1 VAILNNSTSQKPIDL
16 RNCDLESSAVG
27 AEAVIASPGSPE
39 EIHSAFENHKGAA
52 APGVKKCRADGPVWS
67 TDASC

>member
-1 VAILNNSTSQKPIDL
+1 
-16 RNCDLESSAVG
+16 LESSAVG